1 MDFTNYLTLRSS
13 NLASMRATHLALST
27 LTGSTLAVTSH
38 ITAPTA
44 VYSTMIGSSIAVST
58 LTGSTLFGSTLV
70 MSSIRTSFLTLST
83 LLVSS
88 INNNVPGTFSTLAV
102 SSLVSASTITTS
114 SIHVAGNIVKL
125 GTTSGNDVRIEGGTV
140 TNSGYVNFV
149 TGGTSRGYIGNAS
162 ATDVDVVAQ
171 NGARLN
177 FYTGGTNRI
186 MINTAGQTD
195 FYGNVS
201 VNDGVGGT
209 LTKFGS
215 TAGYYGTFTGG
226 TADNSP
232 FLEFWANGSRR
243 CYMGNAN
250 TTEVQFASENGARFN
265 FLTAGISR
273 FVISTNGSATFANNL
288 ATNGNFAANTSI
300 ANINGGTNFAVLNNY
315 MAVGSLTIGDPTKN
329 YGGGTST
336 WNTNTAGLMMECL
349 TNTEIAVHDAA
360 DRVTS
365 LMYYSG
371 NTITLGRDMG
381 WGVANTTIPSGAVF
395 TQKGGNSGANFFNI
409 QGNDLSS
416 SPYLGFYFNNTRRCY
431 MGNTTATNVDIIA
444 ENGAQ
449 LSLGTGGV
457 SRMTIDSAGDTS
469 TTGKLTVQDVIRFG
483 NYSGGNYDNIQ
494 FMRGTGAGQFP
505 NIRCQNN
512 YIGMYSSGAGGWIS
526 GSAVGDMTFLAEAGR
541 NIRLSVGGS
550 PALVVNSANDVIA
563 SNNLSANCLIING
576 GGTYQAGCIY
586 SDINWG
592 MLFRAK
598 VAPSSGG
605 GIFGWYDSAGTEKMK
620 MLTDGSMTHTSGNE
634 SYMRYGPNSQWGAYL
649 TVGASPDRAGIARA
663 QVITTNGNLH
673 LDAGDSN
680 AIYYGHYASGRG
692 TPNPHYFYGGTY
704 DFHSVPQN
712 NDAYSHVA
720 CFYGNTLR
728 RSQCLMRQV
737 YRNDGISWGGGIDMT
752 YAFYKYNALCPVKI
766 SGKYSGY
773 ATFVGFQVPYI
784 RIYSR
789 SSGIYYYF
797 IQINYQN
804 HTYSQTTIPFE
815 HILTQAQIPETGWFD
830 IYMYNASNM
839 ETNTDSQLH
848 VNVQLLPVGEF

>member
-1 MDFTNYLTLRSS
+1 
-13 NLASMRATHLALST
+13 MRATHLALST

-44 VYSTMIGSSIAVST
+44 VYSTMMGSTIVVST

-315 MAVGSLTIGDPTKN
+315 MAAGSLTIGDPTKN
-329 YGGGTST
+329 YGGGSST

-349 TNTEIAVHDAA
+349 TNTEIAVHDAG

-409 QGNDLSS
+409 QGNDMGS

-469 TTGKLTVQDVIRFG
+469 TSGKLTVQDVIRFG

-494 FMRGTGAGQFP
+494 FMRGTGSGQYP

-512 YIGMYSSGAGGWIS
+512 YIGMYSSSVDGWIS
-526 GSAVGDMTFLAEAGR
+526 GSAVGDMTFLAESGR

-550 PALVVNSANDVIA
+550 AALVVNSANNVIA
-563 SNNLSANCLIING
+563 SNNLTANCLIING

-586 SDINWG
+586 SDAAWG

-598 VAPSSGG
+598 VPSTA
-605 GIFGWYDSAGTEKMK
+605 GIFAWYDSAGTEKMK
-620 MLTDGSMTHTSGNE
+620 MLTGASMTHTAGDN
-634 SYMRYGPNSQWGAYL
+634 SYMRYGPNGTWGASL
-649 TVGASPDRAGIARA
+649 IVGATDGSDKSGPLVAAIVSTDS
-663 QVITTNGNLH
+663 NLH
-673 LDAGDSN
+673 LDSGNSKTMYYGYYTNSRGTPSLHRFYGSDIAFASGLPQQNTTTIAPLCFNGSQLFRSANINKVVYSNNSVAWTGGVYIVDAFYRTNAYVSTLIHGKLSYYVANAGFAYPWLRIHHPPTGQYWDYDLSAYLN
-680 AIYYGHYASGRG
+680 AIY
-692 TPNPHYFYGGTY
+692 
-704 DFHSVPQN
+704 
-712 NDAYSHVA
+712 SHTT
-720 CFYGNTLR
+720 FPISLTFNSNNTLTTGW
-728 RSQCLMRQV
+728 
-737 YRNDGISWGGGIDMT
+737 YD
-752 YAFYKYNALCPVKI
+752 
-766 SGKYSGY
+766 
-773 ATFVGFQVPYI
+773 
-784 RIYSR
+784 
-789 SSGIYYYF
+789 
-797 IQINYQN
+797 IQIFNNGNCLSDSGDQLW
-804 HTYSQTTIPFE
+804 
-815 HILTQAQIPETGWFD
+815 ILANTA
-830 IYMYNASNM
+830 MSN
-839 ETNTDSQLH
+839 QF
-848 VNVQLLPVGEF
+848 V